1 MANKAKDIIDSIAL
15 AMLVVVFV
23 VIAALI
29 VSTITSNS
37 VFTDIPTT
45 GTNTNE
51 TLTNVTNITAS
62 TFAIIST
69 APTAT
74 CTLTSAV
81 NATDGTLLTAGNYTF
96 TGSGCTFILADT
108 SAYIGEDLNV
118 TYAYSYASGTSQA
131 GVNVSEISEDFGSF
145 VTNLIAFL
153 AVIGTII
160 GVVWLVL
167 YVRKLFDKKQGIQD
181 LTA

>member
-1 MANKAKDIIDSIAL
+1 MANKAKDILDSIAI

-23 VIAALI
+23 VISALI
-29 VSTITSNS
+29 VATITDSS

-62 TFAIIST
+62 TFDIIST
-69 APTAT
+69 RADST

-81 NATDGTLLTAGNYTF
+81 NASDGTLLSAGNYTF
-96 TGSGCTFILADT
+96 TGSGCTLILEDD
-108 SAYIGEDLNV
+108 SSYIGEDLNV
-118 TYAYSYASGTSQA
+118 TYGYSYTSGTSLA
-131 GVNVSEISEDFGSF
+131 GVNVTEISEDFGSF

-153 AVIGTII
+153 AVLGTII
-160 GVVWLVL
+160 GVIWLVL
-167 YVRKLFDKKQGIQD
+167 YVRRLFDKKEGINN